1 MLCLK
6 DNDHVT
12 AAHASTLVKLSE
24 EPNSME
30 SPPTAT
36 VARRAKSYSDF
47 YRVVK
52 AQLAKESKQVKEK
65 EQFLFHPTAAVN
77 YGLNFE
83 SMCDTYE
90 DELLDSSQEVFR
102 YASFNQATLVR
113 EMLIRVVGSI
123 KIS

>member
-1 MLCLK
+1 MLRLK
-6 DNDHVT
+6 DNDHPT
-12 AAHASTLVKLSE
+12 AAHANTLINLSE
-24 EPNSME
+24 EPSSIK

-52 AQLAKESKQVKEK
+52 AQLAKESKQIKER

-83 SMCDTYE
+83 SMYDTYE
-90 DELLDSSQEVFR
+90 DELLDSSQEGFQ
-102 YASFNQATLVR
+102 YASFNQAT
-113 EMLIRVVGSI
+113 VVV
-123 KIS
+123 

>member
-6 DNDHVT
+6 DTDHPT
-12 AAHASTLVKLSE
+12 AAQANTLINLSE
-24 EPNSME
+24 EPNSIK

-52 AQLAKESKQVKEK
+52 AQLAKDSKQVKEK
-65 EQFLFHPTAAVN
+65 EQYLSHPTAVIN

-83 SMCDTYE
+83 SMYDAYE
-90 DELLDSSQEVFR
+90 EELLDSSQEEFQ
-102 YASFNQATLVR
+102 YASFNQATA
-113 EMLIRVVGSI
+113 VG
-123 KIS
+123 

>member
-1 MLCLK
+1 MLRLK
-6 DNDHVT
+6 DNDHPA
-12 AAHASTLVKLSE
+12 AAHVNALINLSE
-24 EPNSME
+24 EPNLIK

-65 EQFLFHPTAAVN
+65 EQFLFHPTAAIN

-83 SMCDTYE
+83 SMCDAYE

-102 YASFNQATLVR
+102 YASFNQATAMR
-113 EMLIRVVGSI
+113 
-123 KIS
+123 